1 MYSQFLHYLL
11 APGLKIIGYF
21 EMRNQVDFAKLVK
34 SFLWQISRL
43 NQLHYFHYVMLN
55 LLIVE
60 YQSEKH
66 NLRNRFVLAV
76 ICCLIYH
83 CLEVSRLKWIKSRAR
98 SASDLSTY
106 D

>member
-1 MYSQFLHYLL
+1 MIEAEIAFTRSLDCIMEVMNRQWAYSV
-11 APGLKIIGYF
+11 IIDKKCY
-21 EMRNQVDFAKLVK
+21 
-34 SFLWQISRL
+34 
-43 NQLHYFHYVMLN
+43 
-55 LLIVE
+55 
-60 YQSEKH
+60 
-66 NLRNRFVLAV
+66 LRNRFVLAV